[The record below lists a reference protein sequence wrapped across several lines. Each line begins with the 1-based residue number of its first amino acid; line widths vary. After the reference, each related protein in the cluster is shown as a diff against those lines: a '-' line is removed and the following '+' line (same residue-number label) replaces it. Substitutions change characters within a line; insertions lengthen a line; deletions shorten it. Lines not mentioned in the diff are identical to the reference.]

1 MEYFRGK
8 KVLVTGGSRGIGRCL
23 ALQLTASGADVAI
36 VSRSQSKL
44 EETRQE
50 LEARRSHPDQR
61 MFAFAFD
68 VSDERQVAEKCKL
81 ILDSLGGLDCLFNN
95 AGISR
100 PGTVEDLP
108 EDSFRELIQT
118 NYLGTVWMSKTFLPH
133 FKRQRSGNIC
143 NIASIVGLVPVFGY
157 SAYAA
162 SKAAVVAFSE
172 CLRQELSLANIH
184 VTVCAP
190 ADVKTDLYDEE
201 RNWIPSATE
210 KLADNLTALEP
221 EQVAQKILRGT
232 ARGKAMVYTDRGSWF
247 THWLRR
253 LSPAIFRNQVDRR
266 LRSK

>member
-23 ALQLTASGADVAI
+23 ALQLTESGADVAI
-36 VSRSQSKL
+36 FSRSQAKL

-50 LEARRSHPDQR
+50 LESRRSHPDQR
-61 MFAFAFD
+61 IIDFAFD
-68 VSDERQVAEKCKL
+68 VRDERQVAEKSKL

-108 EDSFRELIQT
+108 EESFRNLIET
-118 NYLGTVWMSKTFLPH
+118 NYLGLVWVTKAFIPH
-133 FKRQRSGNIC
+133 LKQQRSGNIC
-143 NIASIVGLVPVFGY
+143 NIASIVGLVPIYGY

-162 SKAAVVAFSE
+162 SKAAVATFSE
-172 CLRQELSLANIH
+172 CLRQELALANVR

-190 ADVKTDLYDEE
+190 ADVKTDLYDDE

-210 KLADNLTALEP
+210 KLADNLTVLDP

-232 ARGKAMVYTDRGSWF
+232 ARGKAVVYTDRGSWF